1 MITFSML
8 PTILAVMLA
17 TSMRRAS
24 LTAGSAVSGFAMFQG
39 YRQNEV
45 LERGRFQAMGLR
57 AVRVRKKCR
66 MSNIECRIS
75 NVELPHA
82 HFDIRHSIFDIRHF
96 LVTALRLLL
105 PRAGLQLNSRIA
117 L

>member
-24 LTAGSAVSGFAMFQG
+24 LTAGSAVSGFAMFQR

-57 AVRVRKKCR
+57 AVRVRKKYR
-66 MSNIECRIS
+66 MSN
-75 NVELPHA
+75 VEYRTAPRPLRHLT
-82 HFDIRHSIFDIRHF
+82 FDIRHSIFSCDR
-96 LVTALRLLL
+96 LTA
-105 PRAGLQLNSRIA
+105 S
-117 L
+117 